1 MNILNLLK
9 SMLSPASKL
18 APSECSARVRSGEA
32 LLVDVREPGEW
43 ESGVA
48 QSARLLSLS
57 DLNGRRVQWGPFLAG
72 SAGRELV
79 LYCAVGGR
87 AGMAAGILS
96 GEGFRAHNTGGLKDW
111 AASGWPVVKP
121 RDNPPPAPSSATK
134 PQSINPREQP

>member
-9 SMLSPASKL
+9 SMLTPASRL
-18 APSECSARVRSGEA
+18 APSECSSRVRSGEA
-32 LLVDVREPGEW
+32 LLIDVREPGEW

-57 DLNGRRVQWGPFLAG
+57 DLSGKRVQWGPFLAG
-72 SAGRELV
+72 SGGCELF

-87 AGMAAGILS
+87 AGVAARILC

-121 RDNPPPAPSSATK
+121 QGNPPTAPSSPPK
-134 PQSINPREQP
+134 PQRINPKE